1 MNVIECTIPLKES
14 HVQAKKIRSVD
25 HHLAL
30 FCPKAQFHE
39 GARLDRFKRQTPQ
52 DCSEASQA
60 PKRRQWHV
68 FVG

>member
-39 GARLDRFKRQTPQ
+39 GARLDRFKR
-52 DCSEASQA
+52 
-60 PKRRQWHV
+60 
-68 FVG
+68 